1 MQIYPKR
8 GNWTISDL
16 FCIIDIKSMKMLG
29 VKITRE
35 IRMSYQENVY
45 VKLHVGAIFKDRFIE
60 FFWDPDNSPIVDAL
74 ASIIWRLIKDRLWSC
89 TYVVVKP
96 SARAEGALMKVPR
109 WSGSPNSATR

>member
-8 GNWTISDL
+8 GNWTISDV

-35 IRMSYQENVY
+35 IRMSYQEEVY

-60 FFWDPDNSPIVDAL
+60 FF
-74 ASIIWRLIKDRLWSC
+74 
-89 TYVVVKP
+89 
-96 SARAEGALMKVPR
+96 E
-109 WSGSPNSATR
+109 TRTIAQLL